1 MVARLELKLKCREA
15 LSYQMASLFH
25 GVLMELL
32 PEEYAD
38 ELHYSQLHPYTQHLE
53 CREDVWYWVVCALN
67 EQAVKIILKDALWD
81 VKQIVLKK
89 KQILI
94 EICGKQYEEMPY
106 KQFMEHFYHE
116 EHGRYLQIQFVS
128 PTAFKQRGNYV
139 FFPDLHCLFQSLM
152 NKYDAAAGHHIMLD
166 EETLEQLCANA
177 QIVRYD
183 LKSVSFSLE
192 GVRIPSFI
200 GKITIRMN
208 GTKTMAGFANMLIE
222 FGTFSGVGIK
232 TSLGMGY
239 IRQIKERR

>member
-67 EQAVKIILKDALWD
+67 EQAVKTILKDALWD

-152 NKYDAAAGHHIMLD
+152 NKYDAAAGDHIMLD
-166 EETLEQLCANA
+166 EETLERERQKFARFL
-177 QIVRYD
+177 
-183 LKSVSFSLE
+183 
-192 GVRIPSFI
+192 
-200 GKITIRMN
+200 GK
-208 GTKTMAGFANMLIE
+208 
-222 FGTFSGVGIK
+222 
-232 TSLGMGY
+232 
-239 IRQIKERR
+239 

>member
-67 EQAVKIILKDALWD
+67 EQAVKTILKDALWD

-152 NKYDAAAGHHIMLD
+152 NKYDAAAGDHIMLD

-208 GTKTMAGFANMLIE
+208 GTDRK
-222 FGTFSGVGIK
+222 SVV
-232 TSLGMGY
+232 
-239 IRQIKERR
+239 

>member
-1 MVARLELKLKCREA
+1 M
-15 LSYQMASLFH
+15 
-25 GVLMELL
+25 
-32 PEEYAD
+32 
-38 ELHYSQLHPYTQHLE
+38 
-53 CREDVWYWVVCALN
+53 VCALN
-67 EQAVKIILKDALWD
+67 EQAVKTILKDALWD

-152 NKYDAAAGHHIMLD
+152 NKYDAAAGDHIMLD

-239 IRQIKERR
+239 IRQIKERG